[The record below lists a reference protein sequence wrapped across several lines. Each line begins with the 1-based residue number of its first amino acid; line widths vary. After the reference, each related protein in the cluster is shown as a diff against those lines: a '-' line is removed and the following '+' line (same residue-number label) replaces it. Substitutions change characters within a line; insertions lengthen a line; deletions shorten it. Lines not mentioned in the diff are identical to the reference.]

1 MKTDQI
7 YQHLVDLAEKLD
19 IDVSE
24 QNFKISGFPV
34 TSGIC
39 KVKGKFRIILDKHK
53 SKNDKIDIL
62 LESLKTFPLDNVFIV
77 PAIRDLLNGSDK
89 EATLPE

>member
-1 MKTDQI
+1 MGYGVKMKTDQI
-7 YQHLVDLAEKLD
+7 YQHLIDLAEKLD

-34 TSGIC
+34 NSGIC
-39 KVKGKFRIILDKHK
+39 KVKGKDRIILDKHK

-62 LESLKTFPLDNVFIV
+62 IESLKTFSLDDLYIV
-77 PAIRDLLNGSDK
+77 PAIRDLLKRSK
-89 EATLPE
+89 

>member
-34 TSGIC
+34 TGGIC
-39 KVKGKFRIILDKHK
+39 KVKGKNRIILDKHK

-62 LESLKTFPLDNVFIV
+62 IESLKGFSLDDIYVV
-77 PAIRDLLNGSDK
+77 PAIRDLLNRSKK
-89 EATLPE
+89 EAPLT

>member
-1 MKTDQI
+1 MKPDKI
-7 YQHLVDLAEKLD
+7 YQHLVELAEKLD

-39 KVKGKFRIILDKHK
+39 KVKGKNRIILDKHR
-53 SKNDKIDIL
+53 SRGDKIEIII
-62 LESLKTFPLDNVFIV
+62 ESLKPFPLDDIFVI
-77 PAIRDLLNGSDK
+77 PAIRELLKSAGEKSRP
-89 EATLPE
+89 PE

>member
-24 QNFKISGFPV
+24 QNFKTSGFPV
-34 TSGIC
+34 KSGIC
-39 KVKGKFRIILDKHK
+39 KVKGKVRIILDKHK

-62 LESLKTFPLDNVFIV
+62 IESLKTFPLDDIFIV
-77 PAIRDLLNGSDK
+77 PAIRDLLNGSKK
-89 EATLPE
+89 EA

>member
-7 YQHLVDLAEKLD
+7 YQHLIELAEKLD

-34 TSGIC
+34 HSGIC
-39 KVKGKFRIILDKHK
+39 RVKGKDRIILDKHK

-62 LESLKTFPLDNVFIV
+62 IESLKAFPLDDLYVV
-77 PAIRDLLNGSDK
+77 PAIRDLLK
-89 EATLPE
+89 RPE

>member
-24 QNFKISGFPV
+24 QNFKISGLPV
-34 TSGIC
+34 ASGIC
-39 KVKGKFRIILDKHK
+39 KVKGKNRIILDKHK

-62 LESLKTFPLDNVFIV
+62 IESLKAFSLDDIYVI
-77 PAIRDLLNGSDK
+77 PAIRDLLKVSNK
-89 EATLPE
+89 ED